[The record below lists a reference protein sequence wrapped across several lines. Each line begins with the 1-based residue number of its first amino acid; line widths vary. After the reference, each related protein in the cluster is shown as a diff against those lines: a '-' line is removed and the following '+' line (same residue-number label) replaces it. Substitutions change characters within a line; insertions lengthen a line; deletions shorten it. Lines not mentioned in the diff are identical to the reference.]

1 MADDDDICDKSFE
14 SIVVKDEDILDSSL
28 DSDHG
33 VQAKLSSYD
42 NAPEPVLS
50 GNITDKDNCDES
62 FESVTVKDEDV
73 LESSFESV
81 NG

>member
-1 MADDDDICDKSFE
+1 MADDDDIYDKSFE

-50 GNITDKDNCDES
+50 LVRKYHR
-62 FESVTVKDEDV
+62 
-73 LESSFESV
+73 
-81 NG
+81 